1 MARRRKDPPGEYDYP
16 AWTPPVVELPENA
29 ADAVLDL
36 RRFAAMVWEETSGL
50 FGCSRDLVKWIRMD
64 RPFMRMAT
72 DWVRHLEMLM
82 KRVVVIL
89 ALSLNLAPVR
99 RRASIPPGIETRLKG
114 SHWAQPESWK
124 VAFRMSPSRR
134 RERAWRPGPPAQTPG
149 LLVRT
154 YGLARRLEALRRVI
168 SFTERRAVRFAR
180 ALARRKARLA
190 GMNDRPVLELR
201 PWDFH
206 PYRASK
212 GMFAVREGMA
222 IAHPLAARCLRVWQ
236 QDLLAPG

>member
-1 MARRRKDPPGEYDYP
+1 MARRKKEEPSEYDYP
-16 AWTPPVVELPENA
+16 AYTPPVVELPENA

-50 FGCSRDLVKWIRMD
+50 FGYSRQLIDWIRMD

-82 KRVVVIL
+82 KRVVVIV

-99 RRASIPPGIETRLKG
+99 QRALRPRTIETRLRR
-114 SHWAQPESWK
+114 SHWAQPETWK
-124 VAFRMSPSRR
+124 VSFPMAPLKRV
-134 RERAWRPGPPAQTPG
+134 ERARPPGPPKRRPS

-190 GMNDRPVLELR
+190 GLNDKPVLELR
-201 PWDFH
+201 NWDFH

-222 IAHPLAARCLRVWQ
+222 IAHPLAARCLRLWQ

>member
-1 MARRRKDPPGEYDYP
+1 MARRKKDEPSEYDYP
-16 AWTPPVVELPENA
+16 AYTPPVAELPENA

-36 RRFAAMVWEETSGL
+36 RRFAAMVWEEASGL
-50 FGCSRDLVKWIRMD
+50 FGCSRHLVDWIRMD

-72 DWVRHLEMLM
+72 DWVRHVEMLM
-82 KRVVVIL
+82 KRVVVIV
-89 ALSLNLAPVR
+89 ALSLNLPPVR
-99 RRASIPPGIETRLKG
+99 QRASIPLGIETRLRR
-114 SHWAQPESWK
+114 SHWAQPETWK
-124 VAFRMSPSRR
+124 VSFRMSPVKRG
-134 RERAWRPGPPAQTPG
+134 ERAWRPGAPKPQS

-180 ALARRKARLA
+180 ALARRKARLE
-190 GMNDRPVLELR
+190 GMNDKPVLELR
-201 PWDFH
+201 KWDFH

-222 IAHPLAARCLRVWQ
+222 IAHPLEARCLRLWQ